1 MALRSEH
8 MKVKD
13 LSAIIISSIL
23 LIAIALSAW
32 SIHGEKWKLFGE
44 GERNAYTANCR
55 EFKNSAGSLIKSI
68 LMDINTAVKDPPY
81 EPRIEDRGRK
91 WIFFHKDPRGAN
103 IQISYHMD
111 KLPACGVYRESQE
124 KGKRSIQ
131 FFPLNAEYIIIRK
144 TDENTWK
151 LFLFREVHTS
161 YGFMGNDFL
170 EYNFT
175 LARNK

>member
-1 MALRSEH
+1 MRSEH
-8 MKVKD
+8 MKVKN

-32 SIHGEKWKLFGE
+32 CIHEEKWKLFGE
-44 GERNAYTANCR
+44 GERNAYIANCQ
-55 EFKNSAGSLIKSI
+55 EFKNSAGSLVKTI
-68 LMDINTAVKDPPY
+68 LMDINTAVKVSPY
-81 EPRIEDRGRK
+81 EPRIEDGGKK
-91 WIFFHKDPRGAN
+91 WYFFHKDPAGM
-103 IQISYHMD
+103 ILQISYHMD

-131 FFPLNAEYIIIRK
+131 FFPLDAEYIIIRK
-144 TDENTWK
+144 IDENTWK

-170 EYNFT
+170 EYNFA
-175 LARNK
+175 LFPNK